1 MSNPTPPSVASPR
14 PIWALVGAV
23 LVVALVVAPL
33 AANLRSGLGESAE
46 SPSAASAG
54 ASAAPLAEF
63 ASLDLESD
71 QNAWSWPSAAELEQY
86 ATAEQEARWERLAAS
101 LPPAPAPAPAAAPP
115 AAPAPPADG
124 GEVAAEAPAA
134 PGVPSDSVWDAL
146 AYCESTGNWAMNSGN
161 GFYGGIQFMHSTW
174 VNMGGRQWAEY
185 PHEATREQQ
194 IEVATRLQA
203 QYGWG
208 QWPAC
213 SAKLGLR

>member
-14 PIWALVGAV
+14 PVWAIVGAV
-23 LVVALVVAPL
+23 LVIALVVAPL
-33 AANLRSGLGESAE
+33 TANLRAGLGESA
-46 SPSAASAG
+46 ASDDAT
-54 ASAAPLAEF
+54 AAPLAEF
-63 ASLDLESD
+63 ASFDLESD
-71 QNAWSWPSAAELEQY
+71 QSSLPWPSAAEIEQY
-86 ATAEQEARWERLAAS
+86 ASAEQEARWERFVAS
-101 LPPAPAPAPAAAPP
+101 LPPAPAPAPTPAP
-115 AAPAPPADG
+115 ATAPPADPTPVAEG
-124 GEVAAEAPAA
+124 GEGAAEAPAA

-146 AYCESTGNWAMNSGN
+146 AQCESNGNWAMNSGN

-185 PHEATREQQ
+185 PHQATREQQ

-213 SAKLGLR
+213 SSKLGLR